1 MGFYDEMQEIAS
13 DLLSE
18 FDQGGIYLVQI
29 GSATGNPWE
38 QNTPIE
44 GSPVKLDGVAS
55 GVSKRYVDKG
65 LAVATDKQITV
76 AVPAVTPTMKDYVT
90 IKGERLKVVHIA
102 YIPEAGTPVSLVMI
116 CRKG

>member
-29 GSATGNPWE
+29 GAATGNPWE
-38 QNTPIE
+38 TNPPIE
-44 GSPVKLDGVAS
+44 GAPVKLDGVAV

-65 LAVATDKQITV
+65 LAVATDKQVTM
-76 AVPAVTPTMKDYVT
+76 AVIATEPTMKDYVK
-90 IKGERLKVVHIA
+90 INGERLKIVHVA
-102 YIPEAGTPVSLVMI
+102 KIPEAGTPVSIVLI